1 MLSNVFLKIVDAAH
15 FLLYR
20 DLKRENKLQPSSIG
34 YRTFQRFRNV
44 IFGIILLALSQAF
57 LFCQT
62 EAINGS
68 IRGRVVDQTNSPIAQ
83 ANVTAEN
90 VQTGFS
96 RTLETAEDGYY
107 VLPNLPLGSYTVT
120 VSKSGFDTQ
129 RHTGVVLDAG
139 TEATIDAQLN
149 VGRAST
155 TVEVSGG
162 APVVEPSRT
171 SIGRTISHQE
181 VDNLPL
187 TSRNPYNFILFQPGV
202 SGHPNPELG
211 IPRTINTNG
220 LLDRINYQMDGM
232 VDTEKDRYGL
242 RLFPIADIYV
252 DEVQTISNSFAP
264 EFGFTSGDIYNVI
277 SGSGTNQIHGE
288 FQYIGRPVDAV
299 ARPIL
304 LPATQPKPNLGLNDT
319 SFNASGPLWKDK
331 LFIFG
336 AYEHLSRGQPSPIT
350 ISPANAALIGIPA
363 NLLATPDSIEHAQ
376 FVDIRLDWQIAEKE
390 RLFLRWNYFRNQFPF
405 NTNVGGLNALSVAS
419 DFRDRAYIGGAQLL
433 STFSPTVLNE
443 LRLSEPYRNERHV
456 ADPLTGT
463 GPDISITG
471 VANFGG
477 SIGVGDV
484 FDEKIPSLSDN
495 FTVIRGAHTFKLGGS
510 FEHILDNQLADTY
523 TEYIFPTIPAY
534 LSALS
539 GVNPRSYSSFKASIG
554 LVGAGYHSVFWD
566 VFGQDTWQV
575 RSNLVITYGLRYD
588 KFQGPPAS
596 ANAPFIYSQ
605 RFRTPGADFA
615 PRLGIAWSI
624 TPKTVLRV
632 SSGIFYEAPPTN
644 LWFNALYNSG
654 SPAAF
659 VGSIPPSSPFAPAFP
674 NTISLQPA
682 LLPATP
688 SITAV
693 TPNFKNAYTI
703 NSSFQIAQQLSSN
716 DALTVGYVNTGARN
730 QTYLRN
736 MNLINPV
743 SYLADGRP
751 VFSNAINA
759 GTRRYP
765 QFADIT
771 LQDVGA
777 IADYNALIVNYQHRI
792 NHGVLASASYTW
804 SHSISDAPDANSF
817 EQNLPIEDATNRS
830 RDRGDSIIDRPHAFT
845 LSSVI
850 APTFSIG
857 NAFLRTLANNN
868 ELTILTVAQ
877 SGDVQNIVANQILNG
892 DQLTS
897 SVTRPLY
904 VGRDTA
910 RTPNIYQLD
919 LRYTRTLF
927 TIFERLRPKVWAE
940 ANNVF
945 NHPNI
950 TTINTT
956 ATVNSAGVITKPPSF
971 APVSTVLEGR
981 IIQLGVRVDF

>member
-1 MLSNVFLKIVDAAH
+1 VRSVIVGT
-15 FLLYR
+15 LL
-20 DLKRENKLQPSSIG
+20 
-34 YRTFQRFRNV
+34 V
-44 IFGIILLALSQAF
+44 LLTQTL

-68 IRGRVVDQTNSPIAQ
+68 IRGRVIDQTGTPIAQ
-83 ANVTAEN
+83 ASVNVEN

-96 RTLETAEDGYY
+96 RTVETAEDGYY
-107 VLPNLPLGSYTVT
+107 VLPDLPLGSYSVT
-120 VSKSGFDTQ
+120 LTKAGFETQ
-129 RHTGVVLDAG
+129 RHTGVMLDAG
-139 TEATIDAQLN
+139 TQATIDAQLN
-149 VGRAST
+149 VGRASV

-162 APVVEPSRT
+162 APLVEPSRA
-171 SIGRTISHQE
+171 SIGRTISHEE

-187 TSRNPYNFILFQPGV
+187 TSRNPYNFVLFQPGV
-202 SGHPNPELG
+202 SGHPNAELG

-252 DEVQTISNSFAP
+252 QEVQTISNSFAP

-277 SGSGTNQIHGE
+277 SGSGTNKLHGE
-288 FQYIGRPVDAV
+288 FQYIGRPIDAV

-304 LPATQPKPNLGLNDT
+304 LSPTLPKPDLGLNDT
-319 SFNASGPLWKDK
+319 SFNASGPIWKDK
-331 LFIFG
+331 LFVFG
-336 AYEHLSRGQPSPIT
+336 AYEHLKRGQPSPIT
-350 ISPANAALIGIPA
+350 ITPADAAAIGIPS
-363 NLLATPDSIEHAQ
+363 NLLTTPDSVEHAQ
-376 FVDIRLDWQIAEKE
+376 FVDIRLDWQLTEKE

-433 STFSPTVLNE
+433 SAFSPNVLNE

-456 ADPLTGT
+456 ADSLTAPGSE
-463 GPDISITG
+463 IIITG
-471 VANFGG
+471 HAMFGG
-477 SIGVGDV
+477 SNSVGDV

-495 FTVIRGAHTFKLGGS
+495 VTFIRGTHTFKTGGS

-523 TEYIFPTIPAY
+523 TEYIFPTIPTY

-539 GVNPRSYSSFKASIG
+539 GATPFSYTSFKASIG

-566 VFGQDTWQV
+566 VFAQDTWQA
-575 RSNLVITYGLRYD
+575 RSNLVITYGVRYD

-596 ANAPFIYSQ
+596 ANAPFVYS
-605 RFRTPGADFA
+605 RNFRTPAADFA
-615 PRLGIAWSI
+615 PRLGIGWSV

-654 SPAAF
+654 SPSAF
-659 VGSIPPSSPFAPAFP
+659 VGSIPATAPFAPAFP
-674 NTISLQPA
+674 NVISLQPG
-682 LLPATP
+682 LIPATP

-703 NSSFQIAQQLSSN
+703 NSSFQIAQQLSNN

-736 MNLINPV
+736 ANLINPI

-751 VFSNAINA
+751 VFSNTINA
-759 GTRRYP
+759 ATRLYP

-771 LQDVGA
+771 FQDIGA
-777 IADYNALIVNYQHRI
+777 IADYNAMLVNYQHRF
-792 NHGVLASASYTW
+792 NRGFLASASYTW

-817 EQNLPIEDATNRS
+817 EQNLPSEDPTNRS
-830 RDRGDSIIDRPHAFT
+830 RDHGDSIIDRPHAFT

-877 SGDVQNIVANQILNG
+877 SGDVQNIVANRILNG

-897 SVTRPLY
+897 SVTRPLF

-910 RTPNIYQLD
+910 RAPNVYQLD
-919 LRYTRTLF
+919 MRYTRTFF
-927 TIFERLRPKVWAE
+927 TLFERVKPKFWAE

-956 ATVNSAGVITKPPSF
+956 ATVNSAGVITKQPSF

-981 IIQLGVRVDF
+981 IVQLGVRVDF

>member
-1 MLSNVFLKIVDAAH
+1 MQVSTIAH
-15 FLLYR
+15 QSISPLRSALL
-20 DLKRENKLQPSSIG
+20 LL
-34 YRTFQRFRNV
+34 V
-44 IFGIILLALSQAF
+44 LILGLAPGAL
-57 LFCQT
+57 LCQT
-62 EAINGS
+62 QAINGS
-68 IRGRVVDQTNSPIAQ
+68 IRGRVVDQTNAP
-83 ANVTAEN
+83 VTAATVSIEN
-90 VQTGFS
+90 SQTGFS
-96 RTLETAEDGYY
+96 RSMQTMDDGYY
-107 VLPNLPLGSYTVT
+107 VFPNLPLGSYSVT
-120 VSKSGFDTQ
+120 ISKAGFDTQ

-139 TEATIDAQLN
+139 TEASIDAQLN
-149 VGRAST
+149 VGRASV

-162 APVVEPSRT
+162 APVVEPARV
-171 SIGRTISHQE
+171 SIGRTITHQE

-277 SGSGTNQIHGE
+277 SGSGTNVVHGE

-304 LPATQPKPNLGLNDT
+304 LSPTQPKPNLGLNDT
-319 SFNASGPLWKDK
+319 AFNAGGPLWKDK
-331 LFIFG
+331 LFVFG

-350 ISPANAALIGIPA
+350 INPSDAAQIGIPST
-363 NLLATPDSIEHAQ
+363 LLATPASIEHAQ
-376 FVDIRLDWQIAEKE
+376 FVDIRLDWQATEKE

-405 NTNVGGLNALSVAS
+405 NTNVGALNALSVAS

-433 STFSPTVLNE
+433 STFSANVLNE

-456 ADPLTGT
+456 ANPLTGT
-463 GPDISITG
+463 GPDIEITG
-471 VANFGG
+471 KANFGG
-477 SIGVGDV
+477 SLGVGDV
-484 FDEKIPSLSDN
+484 FDEKIPSLSDSVT
-495 FTVIRGAHTFKLGGS
+495 FIKGSHTFKAGGS

-523 TEYIFPTIPAY
+523 NEYIFPDIPSY
-534 LSALS
+534 LAALS
-539 GVNPRSYSSFKASIG
+539 GATPRSYSSFKASIG
-554 LVGAGYHSVFWD
+554 LVGAGYHSMFWD
-566 VFGQDTWQV
+566 VFGQDTWQA
-575 RSNLVITYGLRYD
+575 RSNLVVTYGVRYD
-588 KFQGPPAS
+588 RFQGPPAS
-596 ANAPFIYSQ
+596 SSAPFLYS
-605 RFRTPGADFA
+605 RSFRTPEANFA
-615 PRLGIAWSI
+615 PRLGIAWSL

-654 SPAAF
+654 STQAF
-659 VGSIPPSSPFAPAFP
+659 VGSIAPTSPNAPAFP
-674 NTISLQPA
+674 NVISLQPG

-688 SITAV
+688 SIQTV
-693 TPNFKNAYTI
+693 TPNFKNAYTF
-703 NSSFQIAQQLSSN
+703 NSSFQIAQQLSAN
-716 DALTVGYVNTGARN
+716 DALTLGYVNTGARN

-736 MNLINPV
+736 MNLINPI

-751 VFSNAINA
+751 IFSAAINA
-759 GTRRYP
+759 ATRLYP

-777 IADYNALIVNYQHRI
+777 IASYNALIVNYQHRF
-792 NHGVLASASYTW
+792 NRGFLASASYTW

-817 EQNLPIEDATNRS
+817 EQNLAIEDNTNRS
-830 RDRGDSIIDRPHAFT
+830 RDRGDSLIDRPHAFT
-845 LSSVI
+845 LSSFI

-857 NAFLRTLANNN
+857 NGFLRALANNN
-868 ELTILTVAQ
+868 ELAILAIAQ
-877 SGDVQNIVANQILNG
+877 SGDVQNIVANQLLNG
-892 DQLTS
+892 DQLAS
-897 SVTRPLY
+897 GVTRPLY

-910 RTPNIYQLD
+910 RAPNVYQVD
-919 LRYTRTLF
+919 LRYTRTFF
-927 TIFERLRPKVWAE
+927 TFFERVKPKFLAE

-950 TTINTT
+950 TSINTT
-956 ATVNSAGVITKPPSF
+956 ATVNSAGVITKQPTF
-971 APVSTVLEGR
+971 APVSTGLEGR